1 MLLKNNNIPQPC
13 HNHFFLV
20 IAVSLKSTMVYTAI
34 DTFYLTDKQLKNTPS
49 RKDGIDEATEMA
61 LRRYGCDL
69 IQESDH
75 NNFNVKRVAATCIW
89 LASKLEENIRTLRRI
104 IYIFHI
110 MECRRENLP
119 LEHLD
124 TSSKKYLELEA
135 DLKRCE
141 LQVLKEMGYI
151 CHVELPHKFMV
162 AYLEVLEAPHQMIQ
176 EAWNIAND
184 SMRTTLC
191 VQLKSHV
198 VACGVIYTAAR
209 RCYVHLPENPPWWEL
224 FDSNKKEVEEV
235 CRVVDHLYSLLP
247 KPQYIPVCKEDGSF
261 TMCNTSLDSRSQP
274 LAEEGTSSGDP
285 LMLDDA
291 NTRKDE
297 AEAVLKSKE
306 HYMEPSIPR
315 HCPRSLAKLME
326 HWWDTNP
333 TKRP

>member
-1 MLLKNNNIPQPC
+1 
-13 HNHFFLV
+13 
-20 IAVSLKSTMVYTAI
+20 MVYTAI

-49 RKDGIDEATEMA
+49 RKDGIDEATETT

-69 IQESDH
+69 IQESGNLLNVPQQVMGTGQVLFH
-75 NNFNVKRVAATCIW
+75 RFYCKQSFSSFNVKRVAATCLW

-104 IYIFHI
+104 INIFHI
-110 MECRRENLP
+110 IECRRENLP
-119 LEHLD
+119 LEHLN

-151 CHVELPHKFMV
+151 CHVELPHKLMV
-162 AYLEVLEAPHQMIQ
+162 TYLEVLEAPHQMIQ

-184 SMRTTLC
+184 SLRTTLC

-209 RCYVHLPENPPWWEL
+209 RCYVPLPENPPWWEL
-224 FDSNKKEVEEV
+224 FDANKKDVDEV
-235 CRVVDHLYSLLP
+235 CRVLDHLYSLT
-247 KPQYIPVCKEDGSF
+247 KVRYIPVCKEDGSF

-274 LAEEGTSSGDP
+274 LAKEGASSGP

-291 NTRKDE
+291 NTRKVE
-297 AEAVLKSKE
+297 AKAVLKSKE
-306 HYMEPSIPR
+306 HVTDEKERKSHKCKKDR
-315 HCPRSLAKLME
+315 FR
-326 HWWDTNP
+326 
-333 TKRP
+333 KRKGARWLSRGVDKK